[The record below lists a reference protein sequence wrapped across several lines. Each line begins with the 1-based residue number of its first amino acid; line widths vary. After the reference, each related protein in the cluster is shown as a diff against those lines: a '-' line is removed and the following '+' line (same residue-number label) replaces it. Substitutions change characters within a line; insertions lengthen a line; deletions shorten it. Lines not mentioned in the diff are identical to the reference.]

1 MYVVTNKQY
10 DLRHSKHWELKG
22 LSPDVLVMPSKLAPM
37 AKEVRY
43 LIFIFN
49 HTYILQPLP

>member
-43 LIFIFN
+43 LMFNFN